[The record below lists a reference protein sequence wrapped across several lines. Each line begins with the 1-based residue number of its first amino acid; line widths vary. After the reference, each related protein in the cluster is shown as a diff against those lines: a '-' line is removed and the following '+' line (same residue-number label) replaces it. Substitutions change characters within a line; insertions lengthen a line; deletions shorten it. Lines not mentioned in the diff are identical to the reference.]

1 MTQLPNMISPK
12 LLLIAIALTC
22 VGLEAGA
29 VYFQYT
35 AYMLPCP
42 WCIIQRY
49 LYTAIA
55 LTCAI
60 TAFRPAALRRGAAL
74 GAFFGLAGIGA
85 ATWLVWVQAHPSV
98 SCVID
103 PVETSLNKIPTAKLL
118 PFLFKANGLCTTE
131 YDPILGLSMPVW
143 SLLAFI
149 GMTLVLVFVAT
160 RRRRA

>member
-1 MTQLPNMISPK
+1 MKLPK
-12 LLLIAIALTC
+12 LLLIAIAVTC
-22 VGLEAGA
+22 VGLLAGA
-29 VYFQYT
+29 VYFQYA

-55 LTCAI
+55 LICLI
-60 TAFRPAALRRGAAL
+60 TAFRPTAIRVGAAL
-74 GAFFGLAGIGA
+74 GALFGLAGVGA
-85 ATWLVWVQAHPSV
+85 AAWLIWVQAHPSV
-98 SCVID
+98 SCGID

-131 YDPILGLSMPVW
+131 YDPILGLSMPQW

-149 GMTLVLVFVAT
+149 GMTVVLGFLAI
-160 RRRRA
+160 RRARA

>member
-74 GAFFGLAGIGA
+74 GAFFGLVGIGA

-98 SCVID
+98 SCGID

-149 GMTLVLVFVAT
+149 GMTLVLGFVAT

>member
-1 MTQLPNMISPK
+1 MTTV
-12 LLLIAIALTC
+12 IAPFVILFA
-22 VGLEAGA
+22 
-29 VYFQYT
+29 
-35 AYMLPCP
+35 
-42 WCIIQRY
+42 
-49 LYTAIA
+49 
-55 LTCAI
+55 
-60 TAFRPAALRRGAAL
+60 
-74 GAFFGLAGIGA
+74 LAGIGA

-98 SCVID
+98 SCGID

>member
-1 MTQLPNMISPK
+1 MISPK

-42 WCIIQRY
+42 WCLIQRD

-98 SCVID
+98 SCGID

>member
-49 LYTAIA
+49 LFTAIA

-74 GAFFGLAGIGA
+74 GALFGLAGVGA
-85 ATWLVWVQAHPSV
+85 AAWLVWVQAHPSV
-98 SCVID
+98 SCGID